1 MARSCL
7 KDSDLLILASTSAS
21 RRAMFRQAGLEFETI
36 APEVDE
42 AAVKRSYRE
51 REQSAEAAAAALAR
65 AKALDVALRY
75 PDATVVGADQ
85 VLECD
90 GVWLDKPSSLA
101 EAAAHIRF
109 LRGRAHLLP
118 TAVCCARGDKILW
131 SCVEVPQLVMR
142 DLSDAFIDDYVAAE
156 GTALLAS
163 VGAYRL
169 ESRAGNL
176 FKHVQGNFFTILGLP
191 LLPLIEFLKDFVDG
205 PLWFDREQS
214 TDYHDVMAKLA
225 IVNGHGT
232 N

>member
-1 MARSCL
+1 
-7 KDSDLLILASTSAS
+7 
-21 RRAMFRQAGLEFETI
+21 MFQQAGLVFETV

-51 REQSAEAAAAALAR
+51 REQSAEAAAVALAG

-75 PDATVVGADQ
+75 PGAVVIGADQ

-109 LRGRAHLLP
+109 LRGRVHLLP

-131 SCVEVPQLVMR
+131 SWVEVPQLVMR

-176 FKHVQGNFFTILGLP
+176 FEQVKGNFFTILGLP
-191 LLPLIEFLKDFVDG
+191 LLPLIDFLKSLVDG
-205 PLWFDREQS
+205 PLWFDRDHG
-214 TDYHDVMAKLA
+214 TDYRDVMAKLLV
-225 IVNGHGT
+225 VNAHGR